1 LIQGCVLILTE
12 FIDKNK
18 IKDKIVE
25 KYPNSKPIVDDM
37 VRLFEKCI
45 KKNFNEINFI
55 PQDESVKTLLYF
67 LFRSET
73 YREFLKLWDTSFGK
87 KIDGLTFNK
96 RNFLDIFLPIFLQ
109 EIEGPLKRQLSVIT
123 FLLGIDQG
131 DNVTWAELTQEFLG
145 SLITKGLGYT
155 NDYPAIETIF
165 EELTAENQ
173 LFRLIRNCIAHSD
186 YFIVEKDMNVW
197 VVFLDRKR
205 ENPPQEFTFERLWN
219 GLDWTLTLIEILHAI
234 VYICIEMIRE
244 IS

>member
-1 LIQGCVLILTE
+1 MPE

-25 KYPNSKPIVDDM
+25 KHPDSKPIVDDM
-37 VRLFEKCI
+37 VRLFENCI

-67 LFRSET
+67 ISRSET

-123 FLLGIDQG
+123 FLLGIDEG
-131 DNVTWAELTQEFLG
+131 IKVTWAESTQEFL
-145 SLITKGLGYT
+145 SNLITKGLAYAD
-155 NDYPAIETIF
+155 NYPAIKTIF
-165 EELTAENQ
+165 EELTAGNQ

-186 YFIVEKDMNVW
+186 YFIVVQDMNVW
-197 VVFLDRKR
+197 VVFFDRKR
-205 ENPPQEFTFERLWN
+205 KIPPQKFTFERLWN

-234 VYICIEMIRE
+234 VYICIEMIKE